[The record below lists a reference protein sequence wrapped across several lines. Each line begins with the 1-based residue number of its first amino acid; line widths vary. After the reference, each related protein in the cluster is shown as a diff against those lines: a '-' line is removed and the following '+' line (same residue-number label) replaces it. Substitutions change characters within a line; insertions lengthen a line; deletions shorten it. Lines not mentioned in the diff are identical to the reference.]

1 MARFLDKRVVFL
13 LEYRRDGSGD
23 PLWKNGSHTAMASG
37 LVNDIFGTLIL
48 WLYFFDSLPAFLC
61 FTMSVSMFCS

>member
-37 LVNDIFGTLIL
+37 QVMTF
-48 WLYFFDSLPAFLC
+48 
-61 FTMSVSMFCS
+61 SVH